1 MLPFFEEVPLPYKLE
16 CMDSFLKQY
25 CSSEWQ
31 EFINF
36 HKIKK
41 VVEPNEYVFKE
52 KEQTEGLYIINKGK
66 VKVISRDVEGK
77 ETLIRLAS
85 DGDILGHRGFG
96 GDWTYPISAMTY
108 EKSEITFIPIN
119 TFNIVAKSNN
129 EFTYQLMMFFAEEL
143 RRSEEKIMHVQVKN
157 RVARAILTN
166 YNAFGPDKKDP
177 TRLSYTISRK
187 DYASMVNTTYETVI
201 RVLSDL
207 NKEKIISVEGK
218 SIRILNLDLL
228 NQLAYI

>member
-1 MLPFFEEVPLPYKLE
+1 
-16 CMDSFLKQY
+16 MDSFLKQY